1 MVEELCQH
9 SEQREQPDASGQK
22 KKKKKLYYF
31 ALWWVGS
38 NFRAVSGPAVSLR
51 SCLRRGKYGAV
62 IVNRRAKGAP
72 KIAAEHIVWFT

>member
-1 MVEELCQH
+1 MFEELCQH
-9 SEQREQPDASGQK
+9 LEQRDQPGASG
-22 KKKKKLYYF
+22 KKKKLYYF